1 MRFGDTGYNVIIG
14 NTFFTDSVGRVI
26 IVFSLFY
33 IGFGLKGKKKLIKTW
48 IKYTFSNKR
57 H

>member
-33 IGFGLKGKKKLIKTW
+33 IGFGLKGKKKLIKT
-48 IKYTFSNKR
+48 
-57 H
+57 